1 MTGVV
6 ILPGPETLVVFGV
19 HLKIL
24 SAIFGVVG
32 ISLGHMMAPLTGA
45 SLGWRRHSAVILAGI
60 LLSLALTMATGQRP
74 LIVFGWSIGIGFAGI
89 TIFQTWAA
97 QAAAGA
103 KSLGEA
109 ALDELSQRLA
119 ARKDKP

>member
-32 ISLGHMMAPLTGA
+32 ISLGHMMAPLTGS